1 MLIGCSAIGP
11 GTPRPQGE
19 STLEAVAKASA
30 AGHSA
35 MTRALG
41 AHNLMSSLPP
51 PNDPD
56 VLDGWRNIA
65 DYLGKSV
72 RTAQRWRQEFGMPVH
87 RVEGREGENVYAF
100 RSELDAR
107 RRQASRLGG
116 FAASEQDADDR
127 VRTDVAAL
135 RGDGD
140 RRSGRAWITWAV
152 GSALLLAVLWYAGW
166 KSRPMEPGPRDA
178 NAGLDHRSD
187 GQPARWVV
195 VETTSTPATPPAN
208 SSRPTIPDRHSRRA
222 CTAATRTPRV
232 FPFRTSRRASLPPS
246 RSHPSPFR
254 MGMATAA
261 AKCC

>member
-1 MLIGCSAIGP
+1 
-11 GTPRPQGE
+11 
-19 STLEAVAKASA
+19 
-30 AGHSA
+30 

-166 KSRPMEPGPRDA
+166 KAVQWSRAPGTRTQGSTIAP
-178 NAGLDHRSD
+178 D

-195 VETTSTPATPPAN
+195 VG
-208 SSRPTIPDRHSRRA
+208 DDFHA
-222 CTAATRTPRV
+222 CNAAGEQ
-232 FPFRTSRRASLPPS
+232 L
-246 RSHPSPFR
+246 
-254 MGMATAA
+254 
-261 AKCC
+261 